1 MPKNKPLEVSNCY
14 ACALIGRKR
23 ADNFLLFSNYQP
35 LVHSVTGEIKEMD
48 IFKIPRPENDLKL
61 TPGFDAEY
69 FSGLIVGSLQGCGL
83 SHIGVPGPSRSHLP
97 ARALIVSEGKSSIG
111 DMEGVNMLQG

>member
-1 MPKNKPLEVSNCY
+1 MSKNKPLEVSNCY

-69 FSGLIVGSLQGCGL
+69 FSGLIVGSLQVCGL
-83 SHIGVPGPSRSHLP
+83 AESYRRSRSLP
-97 ARALIVSEGKSSIG
+97 KSPASKG
-111 DMEGVNMLQG
+111 FDRFGRKE